1 MKNKKRNILI
11 ILLIILIL
19 LAISIIIAVKTLS
32 SNNESNK
39 DPEIEIPDPDEG
51 IYNNRQEIIQSQEV
65 NGITFTNIECYWDG
79 TNTNISYTVTNTT
92 DQTINIGKY
101 KIEAY
106 DDTDTK
112 IYSLS
117 PYLGQDLAPG
127 AEYKEIISTA
137 DNLSEAYSIKISLN
151 N

>member
-1 MKNKKRNILI
+1 MKKKKRNILMI
-11 ILLIILIL
+11 TLIILIL
-19 LAISIIIAVKTLS
+19 LAISIIVAVKALK
-32 SNNESNK
+32 SNNNSLTTTP
-39 DPEIEIPDPDEG
+39 DPEAE
-51 IYNNRQEIIQSQEV
+51 IYNYKQEVIQSQEV

-79 TNTNISYTVTNTT
+79 TNTNISYTITNTT
-92 DQTINIGKY
+92 DQIVNIGKY

-117 PYLGQDLAPG
+117 PYLGKDLSPG
-127 AEYKEIISTA
+127 EEYEELISTA